1 LIWALS
7 ESLPVF
13 GSLLALFDFGGRLQ
27 DTNFSINLYVL
38 LAQIKQLIKLITN
51 VFRESSAN
59 FDNIVSFLIVV

>member
-1 LIWALS
+1 MRALS

-13 GSLLALFDFGGRLQ
+13 GSLLAVLDFGWRLQ

-38 LAQIKQLIKLITN
+38 LTQIKQLIKLITN

-59 FDNIVSFLIVV
+59 FDNMVSFLIVV